1 MRDVI
6 QLYVTDF
13 TISRSFRNFYNG
25 FKDRKYLIL
34 HTLISAQMVD
44 FQKPVPQYLNEKQNI
59 IRLIL
64 FTALFALVF
73 INAYSPFGAD
83 RWYNLTRLEFF
94 TYSSLTILI
103 GVLVVVI
110 SRIIMYHEC
119 KRHSINLWQ
128 YLAWIFAEIFSMALT
143 YSIFEKLILKDARN
157 LTDLVKNSLR
167 NTSLVLLL
175 PYSILWL
182 YFSWKDKK
190 EQIERMED
198 YPHNSDKTR
207 NMIPFYDDKGILKFS
222 VKKENLLYLESA
234 ENYVNIC
241 YLNKGKVSKY
251 LLRDT
256 LKKIEEN
263 FSGSEIVRCHRSY
276 MVNFEKV
283 KVIRKDRDGL
293 KLEFDNP
300 SVTDIPVSKTY
311 VDTVMQTFSKYYQTT
326 DLS

>member
-1 MRDVI
+1 MI
-6 QLYVTDF
+6 
-13 TISRSFRNFYNG
+13 
-25 FKDRKYLIL
+25 
-34 HTLISAQMVD
+34 D
-44 FQKPVPQYLNEKQNI
+44 FQKPIPPYLNEKQNI

-64 FTALFALVF
+64 FTSLFALVF

-83 RWYNLTRLEFF
+83 RWYNLTRFEFF
-94 TYSSLTILI
+94 TYSSLTILL

-110 SRIIMYHEC
+110 SRILMYHVC
-119 KRHSINLWQ
+119 KRHTINIWQ
-128 YLAWIFAEIFSMALT
+128 YLLWIFAEVFSMALA
-143 YSIFEKLILKDARN
+143 YGLFEKLFLKDARMFTE
-157 LTDLVKNSLR
+157 LIKNSSR
-167 NTSLVLLL
+167 NTALVLLL
-175 PYSILWL
+175 PYSVLWL
-182 YFSWKDKK
+182 YFSWRDKK
-190 EQIERMED
+190 EQIERLAD
-198 YPHNSDKTR
+198 SLPFSDNAR

-222 VKKENLLYLESA
+222 IKKENLLYLESA

-263 FSGSEIVRCHRSY
+263 FSGTEIVRCHRSY

-283 KVIRKDRDGL
+283 KVIRKDKDGL

-311 VDTVMQTFSKYYQTT
+311 VNTVMQTFSKYCQTG

>member
-1 MRDVI
+1 VP
-6 QLYVTDF
+6 
-13 TISRSFRNFYNG
+13 
-25 FKDRKYLIL
+25 
-34 HTLISAQMVD
+34 MVD
-44 FQKPVPQYLNEKQNI
+44 FQKPIPPYLNEKENI

-64 FTALFALVF
+64 FTSLFALVF

-83 RWYNLTRLEFF
+83 RWYNLTRLEFL

-110 SRIIMYHEC
+110 SRIIMYHVC

-128 YLAWIFAEIFSMALT
+128 YLIWIFAEILSMAFAYAL
-143 YSIFEKLILKDARN
+143 FEKLFLKDVR
-157 LTDLVKNSLR
+157 LFTDLVRNSSR
-167 NTSLVLLL
+167 NTALVLLL

-182 YFSWKDKK
+182 YFSWRDKK
-190 EQIERMED
+190 EQIERMAD
-198 YPHNSDKTR
+198 VPSFSDSTR

-222 VKKENLLYLESA
+222 IKKENLLYLESA

-241 YLNKGKVSKY
+241 YLNKGKISKY

-263 FSGSEIVRCHRSY
+263 FSGTEIIRCHRSY

-311 VDTVMQTFSKYYQTT
+311 VNTVMQTFSKYCQTF

>member
-1 MRDVI
+1 MI
-6 QLYVTDF
+6 
-13 TISRSFRNFYNG
+13 
-25 FKDRKYLIL
+25 
-34 HTLISAQMVD
+34 D
-44 FQKPVPQYLNEKQNI
+44 FQKPIPPYLNEKQNI
-59 IRLIL
+59 VRLVL
-64 FTALFALVF
+64 FTSLFALVF

-110 SRIIMYHEC
+110 SRIIMYHIN
-119 KRHSINLWQ
+119 KRHSIIIWQ
-128 YLAWIFAEIFSMALT
+128 YLIWIFAEILFMALT
-143 YSIFEKLILKDARN
+143 YAMFEKLFLKDTRFFA
-157 LTDLVKNSLR
+157 DLVRNSLR
-167 NTSLVLLL
+167 NTALVLLL

-182 YFSWKDKK
+182 YFSWQDKK
-190 EQIERMED
+190 EQIERLAD
-198 YPHNSDKTR
+198 YQPLSDNTR

-222 VKKENLLYLESA
+222 IKKENLLYLESA

-256 LKKIEEN
+256 LKKIEET
-263 FSGSEIVRCHRSY
+263 FSGTEIIRCHRSY

-283 KVIRKDRDGL
+283 RVVRKDKDGL

-300 SVTDIPVSKTY
+300 SVTDIPVSRTY
-311 VDTVMQTFSKYYQTT
+311 VNSVMQTFSKYCQTI
-326 DLS
+326 DGN

>member
-1 MRDVI
+1 
-6 QLYVTDF
+6 
-13 TISRSFRNFYNG
+13 
-25 FKDRKYLIL
+25 
-34 HTLISAQMVD
+34 MVD
-44 FQKPVPQYLNEKQNI
+44 FQKPIPPYLNEKQNI
-59 IRLIL
+59 VRLVL
-64 FTALFALVF
+64 FTSLFALVF

-110 SRIIMYHEC
+110 SRILMYRFC
-119 KRHSINLWQ
+119 KRHTINLWQ
-128 YLAWIFAEIFSMALT
+128 YLMWIFAEIISMALT
-143 YSIFEKLILKDARN
+143 YALFEKIFLKDTR
-157 LTDLVKNSLR
+157 LFSELVKNSSR
-167 NTSLVLLL
+167 NTALVLLL

-182 YFSWKDKK
+182 YFSWRDKK
-190 EQIERMED
+190 ELIERMED
-198 YPHNSDKTR
+198 FPAISDKTR

-256 LKKIEEN
+256 LKKLEEN
-263 FSGSEIVRCHRSY
+263 FSGTEIIRCHRSF
-276 MVNFEKV
+276 MVNFEKI

-300 SVTDIPVSKTY
+300 SIIDIPVSKTY
-311 VDTVMQTFSKYYQTT
+311 VNSVMQTFSRFSQTIEGG
-326 DLS
+326 

>member
-1 MRDVI
+1 MI
-6 QLYVTDF
+6 
-13 TISRSFRNFYNG
+13 
-25 FKDRKYLIL
+25 
-34 HTLISAQMVD
+34 D
-44 FQKPVPQYLNEKQNI
+44 FQKPIPPYLNEKQNI

-64 FTALFALVF
+64 FTSLFALVF

-83 RWYNLTRLEFF
+83 RWYNLTRFEFF
-94 TYSSLTILI
+94 TYSSLTILL

-110 SRIIMYHEC
+110 SRILMYHVC
-119 KRHSINLWQ
+119 KRHTINIWQ
-128 YLAWIFAEIFSMALT
+128 YLLWIFAEIFSMALA
-143 YSIFEKLILKDARN
+143 YGLFEKLFLKDARMF
-157 LTDLVKNSLR
+157 TELVKNSSR
-167 NTSLVLLL
+167 NTALVLLL
-175 PYSILWL
+175 PYSVLWL
-182 YFSWKDKK
+182 YFSWRDKK
-190 EQIERMED
+190 EQIERLAD
-198 YPHNSDKTR
+198 YPSSSENSR
-207 NMIPFYDDKGILKFS
+207 NMIPFYDDKGILRFS
-222 VKKENLLYLESA
+222 IKKENLLYLESA

-263 FSGSEIVRCHRSY
+263 FSVTEIVRCHRSY

-283 KVIRKDRDGL
+283 KVIRKDKDGL

-311 VDTVMQTFSKYYQTT
+311 VNTVMQTFSKYCQTG

>member
-1 MRDVI
+1 
-6 QLYVTDF
+6 
-13 TISRSFRNFYNG
+13 
-25 FKDRKYLIL
+25 
-34 HTLISAQMVD
+34 MVD
-44 FQKPVPQYLNEKQNI
+44 FQKPIPPYLNEKGNI

-64 FTALFALVF
+64 FTSLFALVF

-83 RWYNLTRLEFF
+83 RWYNLTQLEFL

-110 SRIIMYHEC
+110 SRIIMYHVC
-119 KRHSINLWQ
+119 KRRSINLWQ
-128 YLAWIFAEIFSMALT
+128 YLIWIFAEILSMAFAYAL
-143 YSIFEKLILKDARN
+143 FEKLFLKDVR
-157 LTDLVKNSLR
+157 LFTDLIRNSSR
-167 NTSLVLLL
+167 NTALVLLL

-182 YFSWKDKK
+182 YFSWRDKK
-190 EQIERMED
+190 EQIERMAD
-198 YPHNSDKTR
+198 VPSFSDSTR
-207 NMIPFYDDKGILKFS
+207 NMIPFYDDKGILRFS
-222 VKKENLLYLESA
+222 IKKENLLYLESA

-241 YLNKGKVSKY
+241 YLNKGKISKY

-263 FSGSEIVRCHRSY
+263 FSGTEIIRCHRSY

-311 VDTVMQTFSKYYQTT
+311 VNTVMQTFSKYCQTF